1 MPRAG
6 QTVFWPACGSGCL
19 GSYQTMMFEAFRA
32 VFQAV

>member
-1 MPRAG
+1 MLRAG
-6 QTVFWPACGSGCL
+6 QKVVWPARSSGCL